1 MPVDQKVTIILTST
15 VIVSPYKIFI
25 RQRDKKERLNVYLKS
40 IRQWLEKTNFHIIL
54 AENSNYPFDELF
66 EERIKYKDRFE
77 ILSFDEKILNN
88 EGLLTCN
95 SKGVSE
101 IYAINY
107 AYDNSK
113 LKTNS
118 VFFIKITGRYF
129 IPDLEKY
136 LSQFDLTKYNC
147 FTQTS
152 HTRCE
157 MVGSDINNF
166 KTVFDEKI
174 FATHNTLY
182 DPHIENVYKYRTS
195 LINNHIPPK
204 LFQIEPTQGGGC
216 NCIFKTI

>member
-1 MPVDQKVTIILTST
+1 MERFDWKNKQDIESKRTHVTKHFEHPTEAG
-15 VIVSPYKIFI
+15 KFI
-25 RQRDKKERLNVYLKS
+25 AIQS
-40 IRQWLEKTNFHIIL
+40 
-54 AENSNYPFDELF
+54 S
-66 EERIKYKDRFE
+66 
-77 ILSFDEKILNN
+77 
-88 EGLLTCN
+88 GLLHYHDGIDF
-95 SKGVSE
+95 K
-101 IYAINY
+101 
-107 AYDNSK
+107 D
-113 LKTNS
+113 
-118 VFFIKITGRYF
+118 

-204 LFQIEPTQGGGC
+204 LFQIEPTPGGWC

>member
-1 MPVDQKVTIILTST
+1 M
-15 VIVSPYKIFI
+15 
-25 RQRDKKERLNVYLKS
+25 
-40 IRQWLEKTNFHIIL
+40 
-54 AENSNYPFDELF
+54 
-66 EERIKYKDRFE
+66 
-77 ILSFDEKILNN
+77 NN

-101 IYAINY
+101 MYAINY

-152 HTRCE
+152 RTRCE

-204 LFQIEPTQGGGC
+204 LFQIEPTPGGGC